1 MISFNLHISLL
12 YIIYVSQDV
21 IYPTP
26 KLRVATRIS
35 EGWCHF
41 FRTCHFCEH
50 QEEEEFEPLD
60 PKREVFEEPAFAP
73 LGLAQRWK
81 VAVFSHSQVDVCL
94 A

>member
-1 MISFNLHISLL
+1 MSLHILL
-12 YIIYVSQDV
+12 YTRCELFYSQSRGAHGFPKAGVTFFSNVS
-21 IYPTP
+21 P
-26 KLRVATRIS
+26 L
-35 EGWCHF
+35 
-41 FRTCHFCEH
+41 EH

-81 VAVFSHSQVDVCL
+81 VGKVAVFFLFPSRCGL